1 MKLLKPDNEP
11 SHHTTL
17 ELFAKKPQ
25 LVGLSEIFDFFLSVS
40 LTHSPG
46 EFCQKTLFFT
56 IGAFFWA
63 LSSQKEANLPKL
75 FFAKSSTLLAFA
87 PKDKLWLSKLIF
99 QLKFLEDK
107 NVSLSLTPTCFVP
120 LIVSPPPSFLFNCY
134 MFLVLYFGGKKL
146 L

>member
-63 LSSQKEANLPKL
+63 LSGQKEVNLPKL

-99 QLKFLEDK
+99 
-107 NVSLSLTPTCFVP
+107 
-120 LIVSPPPSFLFNCY
+120 
-134 MFLVLYFGGKKL
+134 
-146 L
+146 